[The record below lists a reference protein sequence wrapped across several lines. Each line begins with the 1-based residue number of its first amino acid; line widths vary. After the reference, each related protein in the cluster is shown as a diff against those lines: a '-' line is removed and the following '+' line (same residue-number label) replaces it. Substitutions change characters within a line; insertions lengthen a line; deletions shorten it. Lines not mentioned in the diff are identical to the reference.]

1 MAALVKG
8 FRGTL
13 VRYFREASNY
23 HTRPFGLFVR
33 DFFGKFEGVV
43 REQYANR
50 IGRWLV
56 NGLFTLVRC

>member
-1 MAALVKG
+1 MIVL
-8 FRGTL
+8 
-13 VRYFREASNY
+13 YFLHASNY

-50 IGRWLV
+50 IGQA
-56 NGLFTLVRC
+56 LVRGA